1 MSDDLTSTTTRLDP
15 GSEWRSDGPII
26 SATGVSKH
34 FDGGA
39 VKALDGIDLDVG
51 SGEYVALTG
60 PSGCGKSTLL
70 HILAALDRPDA
81 GTLHVGGQDLLRLNH
96 PDRYRRHV
104 VGLVFQMHNLLA
116 HLTAIDNVCVAMLGA
131 GMHRAEQRTRAQELL
146 EQVHLGDRGH
156 RRPPQLSGGER
167 QRVALARALA
177 NRPRV
182 LLADEP
188 TGSLDSASVRTVLDL
203 LEQLRT
209 EQQVTLVVV
218 THDDT
223 VAAAADRIV
232 HLRDGRVVEVTTG

>member
-1 MSDDLTSTTTRLDP
+1 VNDVTA
-15 GSEWRSDGPII
+15 PII
-26 SATGVSKH
+26 SAAGVRKH

-39 VKALDGIDLDVG
+39 VKALDGIDLTIDE
-51 SGEYVALTG
+51 GEYVAITG

-70 HILAALDRPDA
+70 HMLAALDHPDSGELTVA
-81 GTLHVGGQDLLRLNH
+81 GQDLRRLRK
-96 PDRYRRHV
+96 PDHYRRDT

-131 GMHRAEQRTRAQELL
+131 GVHRAEQRRRAQELL

-167 QRVALARALA
+167 QRVALARALS

-209 EQQVTLVVV
+209 EQRVTLVVV

-223 VAAAADRIV
+223 VAAAADRII
-232 HLRDGRVVEVTTG
+232 HLRDGRVDEVATA

>member
-1 MSDDLTSTTTRLDP
+1 MNDVTA
-15 GSEWRSDGPII
+15 PII
-26 SATGVSKH
+26 SAAGVRKH

-39 VKALDGIDLDVG
+39 VKALDGIDLTIDE
-51 SGEYVALTG
+51 GEYVAITG

-70 HILAALDRPDA
+70 HMLAALDHPDSGELTVA
-81 GTLHVGGQDLLRLNH
+81 GQDLRRLRK
-96 PDRYRRHV
+96 PDHYRRDT

-131 GMHRAEQRTRAQELL
+131 GVHRAEQRRRAQELL

-167 QRVALARALA
+167 QRVALARALS

-209 EQQVTLVVV
+209 EQRVTLVVV

-223 VAAAADRIV
+223 VAAAADRII
-232 HLRDGRVVEVTTG
+232 HLRDGRVDEVATA